1 MREPEKGTQIMA
13 KHSNKRRA
21 VLLALAAGAL
31 VTAGAAG
38 CAPASSSDAPA
49 PPTASL
55 QTTPGSST
63 PTVVLTQ
70 LGKQRIGL
78 QTATVGN
85 AGGRATFP
93 SSALLYEPDGT
104 AAVYVPTGQLSYLR
118 HFVTVAAIDGS
129 TVVVTS
135 GVTPGQSVVT
145 TGAEELLGVQN
156 GVGEET

>member
-1 MREPEKGTQIMA
+1 MPEKGTQIMA
-13 KHSNKRRA
+13 RNSKRRRA
-21 VLLALAAGAL
+21 VLLALAAGAM
-31 VTAGAAG
+31 VAAGAAG
-38 CAPASSSDAPA
+38 CAPTSSSNESA
-49 PPTASL
+49 PPTATL
-55 QTTPGSST
+55 QNTPGSSV
-63 PTVVLTQ
+63 PSVVLTP
-70 LGKQRIGL
+70 LGKKRIGL
-78 QTATVGN
+78 QTATVGG

-104 AAVYVPTGQLSYLR
+104 AAVYVPTGQLTFLR
-118 HFVTVAAIDGS
+118 HFVTVVAINGG